1 MCIRDR
7 VNANT
12 FRSLARNTPF
22 DGWNLRGGVA
32 ATIVDGR
39 LVYANEAVA
48 GMATFAAALRRS

>member
-1 MCIRDR
+1 MT

-12 FRSLARNTPF
+12 FRSLARNTPL